1 MKKNVKRTIALIL
14 TLVLAFSCIGAGAF
28 AATADTVKQ
37 YGKNGGYLA
46 FGDSICRGCGAK
58 GYYYDP
64 NQYNTYDMRDVDGSF
79 PYEIA
84 QAVGC
89 TAPMDISDK
98 NGNYWPVCYPGMT
111 LSATMDLLGVDDNFT
126 DTDLKYGWYNEMIAR
141 FGYSGSFDGVKGEK
155 YNGTATVGN
164 IDTLIKDSSLI
175 TVELGMCDVFYRA
188 LVIATNG
195 GSFAGGFDIN
205 TASAKDIAAFVK
217 TFISEMNKGY
227 LYWKTYYPV
236 FLKTLQKMN
245 PKATIVMVGSYDMV
259 QDLTL
264 TDKTL
269 LPIGTAAAAITAA
282 MNRQYSK
289 WAKQYNVLYAD
300 ITNTESLGTEEDWS
314 FLGKFSASN
323 ESALLGSHP
332 SQAGHLYIAR
342 QILSVL
348 PEKTASD
355 ATTNPTD
362 IVVDLGRFQKV
373 DYVMV
378 NGVNVDNYSM
388 NGYTI
393 TIPYGSEL
401 AVNLTV
407 GIVGED
413 GKVAVQTYDLKYDNG
428 YTAYRVYG
436 TNDAAGSLEKPISNT
451 VTIGQKLISS
461 IKGLFSK

>member
-1 MKKNVKRTIALIL
+1 
-14 TLVLAFSCIGAGAF
+14 
-28 AATADTVKQ
+28 
-37 YGKNGGYLA
+37 
-46 FGDSICRGCGAK
+46 
-58 GYYYDP
+58 
-64 NQYNTYDMRDVDGSF
+64 
-79 PYEIA
+79 
-84 QAVGC
+84 
-89 TAPMDISDK
+89 
-98 NGNYWPVCYPGMT
+98 
-111 LSATMDLLGVDDNFT
+111 
-126 DTDLKYGWYNEMIAR
+126 
-141 FGYSGSFDGVKGEK
+141 
-155 YNGTATVGN
+155 
-164 IDTLIKDSSLI
+164 
-175 TVELGMCDVFYRA
+175 VELGMCDVFYRA

-195 GSFAGGFDIN
+195 GSFAGGFNIN

-236 FLKTLQKMN
+236 FLKTLKEMN
-245 PKATIVMVGSYDMV
+245 PNATIVMVGSYDMV

-269 LPIGTAAAAITAA
+269 LPIGTAAAAVTAA

-300 ITNTESLGTEEDWS
+300 ITNTESLATEDDWS
-314 FLGKFSASN
+314 FLGGFSKDSLIA
-323 ESALLGSHP
+323 SHP

-348 PEKTASD
+348 PEETASA
-355 ATTNPTD
+355 ATTSPTD

-393 TIPYGSEL
+393 TIPYGSKL

-436 TNDAAGSLEKPISNT
+436 TNDAAGIVVKPVENVIS
-451 VTIGQKLISS
+451 IGKSIFSG
-461 IKGLFSK
+461 IKGLFNK